1 MTTEVVVAV
10 QRVLVVDDHR
20 VFTDL
25 LMLALD
31 ADPGFS
37 CVSPA
42 DSVARGREV
51 VAVEDIDV
59 AVIDVQLGD
68 GDGFVLA
75 EEILA
80 TRPGVRVVMLTAY
93 PRPDLVRRAVSIG
106 ASGLLAKD
114 GSLAD
119 LVEGLRSASPARPVL
134 VDLPGPDHDLT
145 VRELEVLSLLA
156 GAADVRAIART
167 LGISPHTARDHV
179 KSVLAK
185 LGATSQLDAVVEA
198 ARRGIVAIG
207 RP

>member
-37 CVSPA
+37 CVTPA

-51 VAVEDIDV
+51 AAAENIDV
-59 AVIDVQLGD
+59 AVIDVQLAD

-80 TRPGVRVVMLTAY
+80 TRPEVRVVMLTAY

-106 ASGLLAKD
+106 TSGLLAKD

-119 LVEGLRSASPARPVL
+119 LVEGLRSASPALPVL

>member
-20 VFTDL
+20 VFSDL

-37 CVSPA
+37 CVPPA
-42 DSVARGREV
+42 DSVAQGRQV
-51 VAVEDIDV
+51 VAAEDFDV

-80 TRPGVRVVMLTAY
+80 TRPEVRVVMLTAY
-93 PRPDLVRRAVSIG
+93 PRPDLVQRAVSIG

-145 VRELEVLSLLA
+145 VRELEVLTLLA
-156 GAADVRAIART
+156 GAADVRAIAKT

-185 LGATSQLDAVVEA
+185 LGASSQLDAVVEA